1 MEMMA
6 SAKAPTLMKPTMS
19 GGDAPPVSRA
29 PGWSAFGVEVVVGAE
44 GSVDGADD
52 VTDIAD
58 VVLFP
63 RNGPGGGGEDMVH
76 GCREGADC
84 MAQRVGRGR
93 L

>member
-29 PGWSAFGVEVVVGAE
+29 PGSSGLLVEVGAE
-44 GSVDGADD
+44 RSVDDADAD
-52 VTDIAD
+52 AGIAD
-58 VVLFP
+58 VTS
-63 RNGPGGGGEDMVH
+63 GGGSGEDMLH
-76 GCREGADC
+76 GRREGADC
-84 MAQRVGRGR
+84 MAQHVGRVR